1 MNFLTPERIKSI
13 LKPRKVNAHKGDFG
27 HALLI
32 AGNTAKMGAAVIAS
46 KACLRSGVG
55 LLNVN
60 VPKEERG
67 ILQTSIPEAMLSFR
81 EEEHADLSV
90 YDSIGMGPGMGV
102 SHENSE
108 KLRDILLHRK
118 DPLVLDADVLM
129 LLSMDKHLLNQL
141 PKNTILTPHAREF
154 DRLFGDHHS
163 NEERIETA
171 IKMSKELEVIIVL
184 KGHQSLI
191 TSAREAVFNTTGNVG
206 LAKGGSG
213 DALLGTITSFLAQ
226 GYEPFDA
233 SILGVYIHGLAA
245 DLALANQSVESLI
258 ISDVLQYYGEAF
270 KVALSS

>member
-1 MNFLTPERIKSI
+1 MNFLTPERIKAI
-13 LKPRKVNAHKGDFG
+13 LKPREVNAHKGDFG

-46 KACLRSGVG
+46 RACLRSGVG
-55 LLNVN
+55 LLNVS

-81 EEEHADLSV
+81 EEEHVDFSV

-108 KLRDILLHRK
+108 KLREILLTK
-118 DPLVLDADVLM
+118 KEGIVLDADALM
-129 LLSMDKHLLNQL
+129 LLSMDKYLLNQL
-141 PKNTILTPHAREF
+141 PKNTILTPHAIEF
-154 DRLFGDHHS
+154 DRLFGDHIN
-163 NEERIETA
+163 NEERIKTA
-171 IKMSKELEVIIVL
+171 IAQSKKLEVIIVL

-191 TSAREAVFNTTGNVG
+191 TSASEFVFNTTGNAG

-226 GYEPFDA
+226 GYSSFDA

-245 DLALANQSVESLI
+245 DLALANQSVESLLI
-258 ISDVLQYYGEAF
+258 TDVIECYGQAF
-270 KVALSS
+270 KVASSI

>member
-1 MNFLTPERIKSI
+1 MNFLTPERIQSI
-13 LKPRKVNAHKGDFG
+13 LKPREVNAHKGDFG

-46 KACLRSGVG
+46 RACLRSGVG
-55 LLNVN
+55 LLNVSI
-60 VPKEERG
+60 PKEERG

-81 EEEHADLSV
+81 EEEHVDFSV

-108 KLRDILLHRK
+108 KLREILLTK
-118 DPLVLDADVLM
+118 KEGIVLDADALM
-129 LLSMDKHLLNQL
+129 LLSMDKYLLKQL
-141 PKNTILTPHAREF
+141 PKNTILTPHAIEF
-154 DRLFGDHHS
+154 DRLFGDHVN
-163 NEERIETA
+163 NEERIKTA
-171 IKMSKELEVIIVL
+171 IAQSKKLEVIIVL

-191 TSAREAVFNTTGNVG
+191 SSASEFVFNTTGNAG

-226 GYEPFDA
+226 GYSAFDA

-245 DLALANQSVESLI
+245 DLALANQSVESLLI
-258 ISDVLQYYGEAF
+258 TDVLECYGQAF
-270 KVALSS
+270 KVASSN